1 MWSDLPLFP
10 EKASTIAGR
19 VDDLYFFL
27 VSVSAFFSIL
37 IFAAV
42 FYFAVKYRRRSPDE
56 RPKPISGSIGLETLW
71 SVIPFILTMIMFG
84 WGATLYF
91 RNARAPL
98 GTVEVYVVGKQWMW
112 KLQHPEGAREINELH
127 VPVGVP
133 VRLIMTSEDVIH
145 SFFVPAFRIKQDVLP
160 GRYTTMW
167 FQPTRAGKYH
177 LFCAEYCGN
186 QHSGMIGWVEVMSPA
201 DYQNWLA
208 ANSPGESM
216 AAAGRAL
223 YQRLDCG
230 SCHTPDG
237 QGRGPSLQNLLG
249 RRFTLESGQA
259 AVADEDYL
267 RESILTPQSKV
278 VAGYSPIMPTYQGQV
293 NEEQVTQ
300 LLAYI
305 KSLRESEPVKPS
317 ERKTT
322 Q

>member
-10 EKASTIAGR
+10 DKASTIAGR

-27 VSVSAFFSIL
+27 VSVAAFFSIL

-42 FYFAVKYRRRSPDE
+42 FFFAVKYRRRSPDE
-56 RPKPISGSIGLETLW
+56 RPKPISGSLKLETLW

-112 KLQHPEGAREINELH
+112 KLQHPEGPREINELH
-127 VPVGVP
+127 VPIGVP

-167 FQPTRAGKYH
+167 FQPTRPGKYH

-186 QHSGMIGWVEVMSPA
+186 QHSGMIGWIDVMTAA
-201 DYQNWLA
+201 DYQAWLT
-208 ANSPGESM
+208 ANAPAESM
-216 AAAGRAL
+216 AAAGQAL

-237 QGRGPSLQNLLG
+237 QGRGPVLQNLIGQRL
-249 RRFTLESGQA
+249 TLESGQSV
-259 AVADEDYL
+259 VADEDYV
-267 RESILTPQSKV
+267 RESILNPRAKV
-278 VAGYSPIMPTYQGQV
+278 VAGYGPIMPTYQGQV
-293 NEEQVTQ
+293 TEEQVTE

-305 KSLRESEPVKPS
+305 KSLRQTEPLKS
-317 ERKTT
+317 ERKTV

>member
-10 EKASTIAGR
+10 DKASTIAGK

-27 VSVSAFFSIL
+27 LAVSAFFSIL

-42 FYFAVKYRRRSPDE
+42 FYFAVRYRRRSPDE
-56 RPKPISGSIGLETLW
+56 RPKPITGSLRLETLW

-91 RNARAPL
+91 RNARAPA
-98 GTVEVYVVGKQWMW
+98 GSVEVYVVGKQWMW
-112 KLQHPEGAREINELH
+112 KLQHPEGPREINELH
-127 VPVGVP
+127 VPIGVP

-145 SFFVPAFRIKQDVLP
+145 SFFIPAFRIKQDVLP

-167 FQPTRAGKYH
+167 FQPTRPGKYH

-186 QHSGMIGWVEVMSPA
+186 QHSGMIGWVEVMTAA

-208 ANSPGESM
+208 ANAPGESM
-216 AAAGRAL
+216 AAAGLAL

-237 QGRGPSLQNLLG
+237 QGRGPSLQNLMG
-249 RRFTLESGQA
+249 SRITLETGQTV
-259 AVADEDYL
+259 VADEDYV
-267 RESILTPQSKV
+267 RESILKPKAKL
-278 VAGYSPIMPTYQGQV
+278 VAGYGAIMPTYQGQV
-293 NEEQVTQ
+293 TEEQVTQ
-300 LLAYI
+300 LLAYV
-305 KSLRESEPVKPS
+305 KSLRGTEPVKQS
-317 ERKTT
+317 ERKTA